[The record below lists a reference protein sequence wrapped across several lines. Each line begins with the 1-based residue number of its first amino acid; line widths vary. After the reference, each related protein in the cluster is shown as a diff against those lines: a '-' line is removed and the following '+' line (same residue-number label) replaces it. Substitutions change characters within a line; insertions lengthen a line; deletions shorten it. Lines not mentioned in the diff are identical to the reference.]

1 MICAHRL
8 DTTGYDGD
16 LYYTIPL
23 LFTWRYRGS
32 KIPFTH
38 VIGWRSVLVLVQLR
52 SQGFCLG
59 HSLYHVAAFAVSV
72 TLHAII
78 IR

>member
-1 MICAHRL
+1 MTCAHGL
-8 DTTGYDGD
+8 GTTGYNGD

-23 LFTWRYRGS
+23 LFTWCFRSGGF

-52 SQGFCLG
+52 S
-59 HSLYHVAAFAVSV
+59 
-72 TLHAII
+72 
-78 IR
+78 